1 MNTKLN
7 RFILAC
13 VLTMLVSNISLAQ
26 GVNPPPPPTPPPPPG
41 LLVDGGLIALFVV
54 ALIYGVHKSLKLS
67 KKLS

>member
-1 MNTKLN
+1 
-7 RFILAC
+7 
-13 VLTMLVSNISLAQ
+13 MLPQAL
-26 GVNPPPPPTPPPPPG
+26 PPAPPPPPPG